1 MPYGKT
7 HFFRKKPGDSHQP
20 WYKNRESLS
29 FCEQVLKLSPVLY

>member
-7 HFFRKKPGDSHQP
+7 GVFRKKHGDSHQP

-29 FCEQVLKLSPVLY
+29 FYGQVLKVSPVLY